1 MWKIYHRGKKRPR
14 FPQGLKTHC
23 ICLIRKPEVK
33 TMWWESC
40 RYQTFPSGILGNRQW
55 LWQLCLP
62 LWKQQYRKEQQ
73 GNKMT
78 WILHGN
84 ERKWKGIGKQTSWF
98 SEFVIIWKAFL
109 HRRGDPTLW
118 SSFDAPLDTL
128 QHLHVL
134 ILVSPELH
142 VLLQTGIKRAEEE
155 NHFPWLSNLTSFYTV
170 EDMNGF
176 LGCRHTVLAHIQ
188 FFISKWYFEHTKF
201 ISPETI
207 TWRTASKR
215 SFKKSLL

>member
-109 HRRGDPTLW
+109 HRRGDLIPLIIWSQPFDHLLMLLW
-118 SSFDAPLDTL
+118 THSNISMSLYSCPQSCMYCSRRVSREQRRRITSLDS
-128 QHLHVL
+128 V
-134 ILVSPELH
+134 
-142 VLLQTGIKRAEEE
+142 
-155 NHFPWLSNLTSFYTV
+155 TSLPF
-170 EDMNGF
+170 
-176 LGCRHTVLAHIQ
+176 IQ
-188 FFISKWYFEHTKF
+188 SKIWMVF
-201 ISPETI
+201 
-207 TWRTASKR
+207 
-215 SFKKSLL
+215 